1 MLHMICMISNVILF
15 MCFTPKP
22 SCVQY
27 LLDWESCSGFDGEE
41 SEGWLNDMKTC
52 LDDWLE
58 NESDN
63 EVTELVTECD
73 VRVFDQTTY
82 TDTVVSEWDLVCENK
97 WMDPI
102 ISSIY
107 LSGNFFGALIFGPLS
122 DKIGRVNG
130 VQGRG
135 PRIYATYTCIDK
147 QRFPHHSWFGDP

>member
-1 MLHMICMISNVILF
+1 
-15 MCFTPKP
+15 
-22 SCVQY
+22 
-27 LLDWESCSGFDGEE
+27 
-41 SEGWLNDMKTC
+41 MKTC

-130 VQGRG
+130 VQGRDLQ
-135 PRIYATYTCIDK
+135 IYPTYASIDK
-147 QRFPHHSWFGDP
+147 QRFPRHS

>member
-1 MLHMICMISNVILF
+1 MRFCS
-15 MCFTPKP
+15 CFFNPEP

-27 LLDWESCSGFDGEE
+27 SIDWESCSGFDGEE
-41 SEGWLNDMKTC
+41 SEGWLNDMETC
-52 LDDWLE
+52 LNNWLE
-58 NESDN
+58 NESGND
-63 EVTELVTECD
+63 VTELVTECE

-130 VQGRG
+130 VQSRALQIRR
-135 PRIYATYTCIDK
+135 PLITIRILGSPD
-147 QRFPHHSWFGDP
+147 QRWLQFA